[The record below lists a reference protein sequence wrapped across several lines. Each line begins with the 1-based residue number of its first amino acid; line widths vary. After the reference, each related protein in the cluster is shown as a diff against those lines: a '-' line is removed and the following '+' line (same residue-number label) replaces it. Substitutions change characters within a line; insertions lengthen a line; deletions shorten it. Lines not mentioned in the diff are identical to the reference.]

1 MTIYDP
7 NPDGN
12 HTPQQ
17 ISEQVAHL
25 RLLADNYDGVDAE
38 DWSSAADTIERL
50 DALLRGREGVA
61 ALACEL
67 LDALKPWQ
75 EQNAAVRTAATR
87 LTIALA
93 TSGDAA

>member
-1 MTIYDP
+1 MSGEIHDP

-25 RLLADNYDGVDAE
+25 RVLADNYDGEDAE

-50 DALLRGREGVA
+50 DAALRDIHEKSCDGTLGAETFKRYA
-61 ALACEL
+61 RLQA
-67 LDALKPWQ
+67 
-75 EQNAAVRTAATR
+75 RTATR
-87 LTIALA
+87 GA
-93 TSGDAA
+93 